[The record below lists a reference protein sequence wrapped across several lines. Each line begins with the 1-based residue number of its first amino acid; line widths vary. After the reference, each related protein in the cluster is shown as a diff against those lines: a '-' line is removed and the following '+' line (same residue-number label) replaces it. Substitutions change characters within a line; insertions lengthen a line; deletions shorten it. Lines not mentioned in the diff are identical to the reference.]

1 MDGTSLNVADGL
13 PPAARRRALTT
24 LGIAI
29 AMAVLD
35 VAIANIALPSIAR
48 DLHVDPANSIW
59 VVNAYQLAVT
69 VSLLPMASL
78 GDIYGYKRIYG
89 IGLAVFTV
97 ASLVC
102 GLSGSLQTLVIARM
116 VQGFGAAGIMSV
128 NGALIRFVFP
138 RSQLGRGIGFI
149 ALVVATSSAS
159 GPSVAAAILS
169 IATWHWLF
177 AINVPFGVLA
187 FWLAV
192 RSLPA
197 TPTSGHRFDV
207 LSAVLNAVTF
217 GLLVT
222 AVDGIGQGDAPLIV
236 GAEFVFAIV
245 AGTVFIR
252 RQFTLSAPMLPV
264 DLFRQPIFAL
274 SVGTSIFTYGAQSL
288 AYIALPFYFEYVG
301 GQTQIMTGLMMTPW
315 PLIVVAIGPVAGRL
329 SDRYPP
335 TVLGGIGLVVMTAG
349 LLTVLFAPSDASLPD
364 IAWRMAL
371 CGLGFGFF
379 QSPNNRILIG
389 SAPRERSGAASG
401 MLATARLLGQTLGS
415 AMVALVFGLT
425 NATGPAGVARG
436 AMAAVGLAAGFAA
449 VGAAVSALRLRQA
462 VPAI

>member
-1 MDGTSLNVADGL
+1 
-13 PPAARRRALTT
+13 
-24 LGIAI
+24 
-29 AMAVLD
+29 
-35 VAIANIALPSIAR
+35 
-48 DLHVDPANSIW
+48 
-59 VVNAYQLAVT
+59 
-69 VSLLPMASL
+69 
-78 GDIYGYKRIYG
+78 
-89 IGLAVFTV
+89 
-97 ASLVC
+97 
-102 GLSGSLQTLVIARM
+102 
-116 VQGFGAAGIMSV
+116 
-128 NGALIRFVFP
+128 
-138 RSQLGRGIGFI
+138 
-149 ALVVATSSAS
+149 
-159 GPSVAAAILS
+159 
-169 IATWHWLF
+169 
-177 AINVPFGVLA
+177 
-187 FWLAV
+187 V

-222 AVDGIGQGDAPLIV
+222 AVDGIGQGDGPLIV
-236 GAEFVFAIV
+236 GAEFVLAIV
-245 AGTVFIR
+245 AGVVFIR
-252 RQFTLSAPMLPV
+252 RQFTLKAPMLPV
-264 DLFRQPIFAL
+264 DLFRKPIFAL

>member
-1 MDGTSLNVADGL
+1 MDVADGL
-13 PPAARRRALTT
+13 PAPARRRALTT

-35 VAIANIALPSIAR
+35 VAIANIALPTIAR
-48 DLHVDPANSIW
+48 DMHVDPATSIW

-78 GDIYGYKRIYG
+78 GDIYGYKRVYW
-89 IGLAVFTV
+89 IGLSVFTA

-102 GLSGSLQTLVIARM
+102 ALSTTLPMLVTARM
-116 VQGFGAAGIMSV
+116 VQGLGAAGIMSV
-128 NGALIRFVFP
+128 NGALVRFVFP

-169 IATWHWLF
+169 VASWHWLF
-177 AINVPFGVLA
+177 AINVPFGILA
-187 FWLAV
+187 IWLAK

-197 TPTSGHRFDV
+197 TPSSGQRFDV

-222 AVDGIGQGDAPLIV
+222 AVDGIGQGSNPLIV

-245 AGTVFIR
+245 AGVVFIR
-252 RQFTLSAPMLPV
+252 RQFTLKAPMLPV
-264 DLFRQPIFAL
+264 DLFRKPIFAL
-274 SVGTSIFTYGAQSL
+274 SVGTSICTYAAQSL
-288 AYIALPFYFEYVG
+288 TYIALPFYFEYVG

-315 PLIVVAIGPVAGRL
+315 PLIVVAIAPVAGRL

-349 LLTVLFAPSDASLPD
+349 LLTVLFAPADASLPD
-364 IAWRMAL
+364 IGWRMAL

-379 QSPNNRILIG
+379 QSPNNKLLIS
-389 SAPRERSGAASG
+389 SAPRERTGAASG

-425 NATGPAGVARG
+425 NAVGPAGVARG

-449 VGAAVSALRLRQA
+449 IGAAVSALRLRQTL
-462 VPAI
+462 PAT